1 MAHLHP
7 VYDTDPHFIINST
20 SRVITY
26 SSKEK
31 LILVQGDHNSQRY
44 TFEIPRYIDGHDMAK
59 CDRVQI
65 HYTNIDS
72 ATGRNRSY
80 GISIIDDLQ
89 LSYSKTWV
97 IKSDAAG
104 EFATTQIAFTSKGQ
118 KFTSI
123 GTNRDYG
130 PIVLYYD
137 NTEIAGYEPGTETRY
152 EFNDEAYRKL
162 TFDTPPTGNLLTWL
176 QSNAVKQTSDTDD
189 ENTLVFS
196 WLIPCTGTMYIGSLR
211 FVIHFA
217 CTSNGTIEYLWN
229 TGVYS
234 SVTVSESIDNSENV
248 IGQYYENLIPDNV
261 KEGVEIGGVI
271 GTLNTEPTL
280 QEKSV
285 TPTVEA
291 KDVTADESYDGLSKV
306 TVLAVPTEEKIITHN
321 GQVTPSEGKFLSKVT
336 VNVPTTGGSGGG
348 YTIGAGLKLDAET
361 NTLSVD
367 TVNSVEADNTKPI
380 TSAAVYTE
388 VGNINA
394 LLNTI

>member
-89 LSYSKTWV
+89 ISYSKTWV

-104 EFATTQIAFTSKGQ
+104 EFATTQISFTSNGQ

-137 NTEIAGYEPGTETRY
+137 NTEIAGYEPGTEVSY
-152 EFNDEAYRKL
+152 VFNEEAYRKL
-162 TFDTPPTGNLLTWL
+162 TFDTPPTGALLTWL

-306 TVLAVPTEEKIITHN
+306 TVLAVPTEEKTITHN

>member
-59 CDRVQI
+59 CDLVQI

-104 EFATTQIAFTSKGQ
+104 EFATTQIAFTSNGQ

-152 EFNDEAYRKL
+152 TFDNEAYRKL
-162 TFDTPPTGNLLTWL
+162 TFDTQPTGALLTWL

-196 WLIPCTGTMYIGSLR
+196 WLIPYTGTMYIGSLR

-217 CTSNGTIEYLWN
+217 CTSNGAIEYLWN

>member
-104 EFATTQIAFTSKGQ
+104 EFATTQIAFTSNGQ

>member
-80 GISIIDDLQ
+80 GVSIIDDLQ

-104 EFATTQIAFTSKGQ
+104 EFATTQISFTSNGQ

-123 GTNRDYG
+123 GTNRDMG
-130 PIVLYYD
+130 PVVLYYD
-137 NTEIAGYEPGTETRY
+137 NTEIAGYEPGTESQYT
-152 EFNDEAYRKL
+152 FNDEAYRKL
-162 TFDTPPTGNLLTWL
+162 TFDTPPTGALLTWL
-176 QSNAVKQTSDTDD
+176 QSNAVKQANDTDD

-217 CTSNGTIEYLWN
+217 CTSNGAIEYLWN

-306 TVLAVPTEEKIITHN
+306 TVLAVPTEEKTITHN

>member
-104 EFATTQIAFTSKGQ
+104 EFATTQIAFTSNGQ

-217 CTSNGTIEYLWN
+217 CTSNGAIEYLWN

>member
-80 GISIIDDLQ
+80 GVSIIDDLQ
-89 LSYSKTWV
+89 ISYSKTWV
-97 IKSDAAG
+97 IKSNASD
-104 EFATTQIAFTSKGQ
+104 ELVTTQIAFTSNGQ

-123 GTNRDYG
+123 GTNRDGG
-130 PIVLYYD
+130 PIVLYYG

-152 EFNDEAYRKL
+152 TFNDEAYRKL
-162 TFDTPPTGNLLTWL
+162 TFDTQPTGALLTWL
-176 QSNAVKQTSDTDD
+176 QSNAVKQAGDTDD

-271 GTLNTEPTL
+271 GTLNPEPTL

-306 TVLAVPTEEKIITHN
+306 TVLAVPTEEKTITHN

>member
-89 LSYSKTWV
+89 LSYSKTWI

-104 EFATTQIAFTSKGQ
+104 EFATTQIAFTSNGQ

>member
-1 MAHLHP
+1 MA
-7 VYDTDPHFIINST
+7 
-20 SRVITY
+20 
-26 SSKEK
+26 E
-31 LILVQGDHNSQRY
+31 
-44 TFEIPRYIDGHDMAK
+44 
-59 CDRVQI
+59 
-65 HYTNIDS
+65 
-72 ATGRNRSY
+72 
-80 GISIIDDLQ
+80 
-89 LSYSKTWV
+89 TWV

-104 EFATTQIAFTSKGQ
+104 VFATTQIAFTSNGQ

-152 EFNDEAYRKL
+152 TFDNEAYRKL
-162 TFDTPPTGNLLTWL
+162 TFDTPPTGALLTWL

>member
-104 EFATTQIAFTSKGQ
+104 EFATTQIAFTSNGQ

-137 NTEIAGYEPGTETRY
+137 NTGIAGYEPGTETRY
-152 EFNDEAYRKL
+152 EFNDEAYRRL

>member
-89 LSYSKTWV
+89 ISYSKTWV

-104 EFATTQIAFTSKGQ
+104 EFATTQISFTSNGQ

-123 GTNRDYG
+123 GANWDGG

-137 NTEIAGYEPGTETRY
+137 NTEIAGYEPGTETQY
-152 EFNDEAYRKL
+152 TFDNEAYRTL
-162 TFDTPPTGNLLTWL
+162 TFDTPPTGALLTWL

-271 GTLNTEPTL
+271 GTLKAEPTL

-306 TVLAVPTEEKIITHN
+306 TVLAVPTEEKTITHN

>member
-44 TFEIPRYIDGHDMAK
+44 TFEIPRYIDGHDMTK

-89 LSYSKTWV
+89 LSS
-97 IKSDAAG
+97 
-104 EFATTQIAFTSKGQ
+104 
-118 KFTSI
+118 
-123 GTNRDYG
+123 
-130 PIVLYYD
+130 
-137 NTEIAGYEPGTETRY
+137 
-152 EFNDEAYRKL
+152 
-162 TFDTPPTGNLLTWL
+162 
-176 QSNAVKQTSDTDD
+176 DD

-217 CTSNGTIEYLWN
+217 CTSNGAIEYLWN

-248 IGQYYENLIPDNV
+248 IGQYYENLIPENV

-271 GTLNTEPTL
+271 GTLNTEATL

-285 TPTVEA
+285 TPTVEVQ
-291 KDVTADESYDGLSKV
+291 DVTADESYDGLSKV
-306 TVLAVPTEEKIITHN
+306 TVLAVPTEEKTITQN

-367 TVNSVEADNTKPI
+367 TVNSVEEDNTKPI